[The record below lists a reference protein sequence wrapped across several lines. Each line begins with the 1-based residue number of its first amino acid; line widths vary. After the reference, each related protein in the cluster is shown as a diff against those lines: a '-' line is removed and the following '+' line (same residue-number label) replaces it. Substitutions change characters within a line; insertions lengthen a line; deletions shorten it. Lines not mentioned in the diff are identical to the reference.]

1 MNMPRFHLAFPVTDL
16 NQAKEFYINIL
27 GCKLGRTSDKWLDFD
42 LYGHQI
48 VAHYNAVMPACP
60 TSDVDGKQVPTQHF
74 GLLLDRDAWQE
85 LADNLAAKNIEFLI
99 PPHIRFEGDVGE
111 QATMFIQDPSG
122 NGLEFKSF
130 ANDEDIFAPCLKI

>member
-1 MNMPRFHLAFPVTDL
+1 MNIPRFHLAFPVTDL

-27 GCKLGRTSDKWLDFD
+27 GCELGRTSDKWLDFN

-48 VAHYNAVMPACP
+48 VAHYNSVMPHCP
-60 TSDVDGKQVPTQHF
+60 TGDVDGKQVPTQHF
-74 GLLLDRDAWQE
+74 GVLLDRDSWQE
-85 LADNLAAKNIEFLI
+85 LADKLTEKNIEFLI
-99 PPHIRFEGDVGE
+99 PPHIRFEGEVGE

-130 ANDEDIFAPCLKI
+130 ANDEDVFAPSVK